1 MYENQTYAVIL
12 NRMLDRVPND
22 VDKREGSIIYDAL
35 APAAAELSQMYAA
48 MDTNIHLS
56 FADTASGE
64 YLDRRVNDYGISR
77 KAATKAKR
85 KGLFYGNNGVPIDV
99 PLGSRFS
106 IEKSNFVV
114 VDRQAL
120 GQFTLECEVAG
131 AIGNSVFGSMLPI
144 DYMDGLV
151 KVELTDILK
160 PGDNE
165 ETDTAL
171 RERYYLRVRSPS
183 TSGNIAD
190 YINWA
195 LEVPGVGGV
204 RVIPL
209 WDGGGT
215 VKVVI
220 VDNEKKPASGELVQ
234 KVQTNIAPS
243 DSKGEGKAP
252 IGALVNVVSAAGVGI
267 DVTAAVTLSGSLTLE
282 DVTARFR
289 ATLDDYLKGIAFT
302 SDATVKY
309 VRVGAMLLDIDGVQD
324 YSDLRINNST
334 NNISVT
340 QEQVALAGT
349 VTLR

>member
-12 NRMLDRVPND
+12 KRMLAKVPND
-22 VDKREGSIIYDAL
+22 IDKREGSIIYDAL

-48 MDTNIHLS
+48 MDTNVNLS

-64 YLDRRVNDYGISR
+64 YLDRRAHDYGIVR
-77 KAATKAKR
+77 KSATKARR
-85 KGLFYGNNGVPIDV
+85 KGLFYGNNEAPIDV

-106 IEKSNFVV
+106 IEKLNFVV
-114 VDRQAL
+114 VDRIAG

-131 AIGNSVFGSMLPI
+131 AIGNTVFGPMLPI
-144 DYMDGLV
+144 DYIGGLA

-165 ETDTAL
+165 ETDEAL

-183 TSGNIAD
+183 TSGNVAD

-209 WDGGGT
+209 WSGGGT

-220 VDNEKKPASGELVQ
+220 VDNEKKPAAEELVQ
-234 KVQTNIAPS
+234 KVQTYIAPYQS
-243 DSKGEGKAP
+243 SGEGKAP
-252 IGALVNVVSAAGVGI
+252 IGSLVKIVAATGVSVNV
-267 DVTAAVTLSGSLTLE
+267 TATVILSGSLTLE
-282 DVTARFR
+282 EVKAKFTTA
-289 ATLDDYLKGIAFT
+289 LNDYLKGIAFSPDT
-302 SDATVKY
+302 TIKY

-324 YSDLRINNST
+324 YSDLKINNGT
-334 NNISVT
+334 NNIIVT
-340 QEQVALAGT
+340 QEQVAIAGT